1 MQSLTINNYWE
12 RHDRFNYRHGVSL
25 LIATIFTALILSIPI
40 TLTQFNDEPEAIHLK
55 LTKAKVIEEKK
66 EIIPQEQEPIKQTQS
81 QIVEKKKTQTVIRPE
96 KIQIP
101 KVKTTKPV
109 EKKVTQKEEIIQP
122 LPSSGQ
128 ILNSIENIPKVYDLG
143 EDFSV
148 QTTNPYDYIYP
159 VIEQPKW
166 NEVVKIIDE
175 DVDKPRVEIEF
186 YSNGAKG
193 SIERFMEKVMP
204 AKQFKTKY
212 GKKVNCVLVL
222 VMPVCSWK

>member
-1 MQSLTINNYWE
+1 M
-12 RHDRFNYRHGVSL
+12 
-25 LIATIFTALILSIPI
+25 
-40 TLTQFNDEPEAIHLK
+40 
-55 LTKAKVIEEKK
+55 
-66 EIIPQEQEPIKQTQS
+66 
-81 QIVEKKKTQTVIRPE
+81 
-96 KIQIP
+96 
-101 KVKTTKPV
+101 
-109 EKKVTQKEEIIQP
+109 
-122 LPSSGQ
+122 
-128 ILNSIENIPKVYDLG
+128 G

-212 GKKVNCVLVL
+212 GTKVNCVLVL